1 MAEID
6 NWSTLIS
13 ELTDL
18 RTAMMREE
26 ASLEGRMDEICDS
39 HRESARNLVH
49 YIALRQHDVRDLQE
63 KLTENG
69 LSSLGRCEADVLGA
83 IDAVLRVLHRITGRA
98 EASAA
103 EPEQEETAIRGCELL
118 GRNTDALL
126 GPPPQHR
133 MVRIM
138 VTMPSE
144 AAGDFGLVRDL
155 VVNGMDCMRVNCAH
169 DGPSEWAG
177 MLSNLERAKLETG
190 LECHVHMDLGG
201 PKLRT
206 GPLEAGPAVIKYRP
220 RRDAY
225 GRMICPARI
234 FLTPAR
240 DPHAPSTP
248 ADACVPVPGPWLAK
262 LAPGDQIHFTD
273 ARGAS
278 RSMRVTDIDGKD
290 RWAEGEYTSYLI
302 PGLALKT
309 EFAKSSKHAGKK
321 SETRIADLPKKP
333 QSLVLRRGDT
343 LILTRSSELGRPAKY
358 DAQGRLLSPAV
369 IGVAQPEFLDHVLVG
384 EKIKLDDGKI
394 GGLIRAIEPD
404 KIVVEIVQARAK
416 GSALREEKG
425 INLPESELRVSPLTE
440 DDIQALEFVARQAD
454 LVGYSFVRTESD
466 IHDLQARLDKLGG
479 KHPGIILKIE
489 TREAFEQLPSL
500 LLAAMRSPRIGVMIA
515 RGDLAV
521 ECGYQRLAEVQEEI
535 LWMCE
540 AAHVP
545 VIWATQVL
553 ESLAKEGVASRSE
566 ITDAAAG
573 VRAECVMLNK
583 GPYIL
588 KAVRALDDI
597 LRRMEGHHQKGRST
611 LRKLRLA
618 ELFNTS
624 QEASKADLASPAA

>member
-1 MAEID
+1 MGDVD
-6 NWSTLIS
+6 NLRSLTA

-18 RTAMMREE
+18 RGEMMGEE
-26 ASLEGRMDEICDS
+26 ASLEGRMAEICDS

-83 IDAVLRVLHRITGRA
+83 IDAVLRVLHRLTGKA
-98 EASAA
+98 EAPAA
-103 EPEQEETAIRGCELL
+103 EPEQTAIRGWELL
-118 GRNTDALL
+118 GRNTDTLL

-155 VVNGMDCMRVNCAH
+155 LVNGMDCMRVNCAH

-177 MLSNLERAKLETG
+177 MLSNLERAKLEARV
-190 LECHVHMDLGG
+190 ECHVLMDLGG

-206 GPLEAGPAVIKYRP
+206 GPLETGPAVIKYRP

-225 GRMICPARI
+225 GKMISPARI
-234 FLTPAR
+234 LLTPFR
-240 DPHAPSTP
+240 HPHAPSSP

-278 RSMRVTDIDGKD
+278 RSMRVTDVDGKN
-290 RWAEGEYTSYLI
+290 RWAAGEYTSYLI
-302 PGLALKT
+302 PGLALRT
-309 EFAKSSKHAGKK
+309 EFSKSSRHAGKK

-333 QSLVLRRGDT
+333 QSLLLRRGDT
-343 LILTRSSELGRPAKY
+343 LILTRSSEPGRPAKY

-394 GGLIRAIEPD
+394 GGIIRAIEPD

-416 GSALREEKG
+416 GCALREEKG

-583 GPYIL
+583 GPYIV

-618 ELFNTS
+618 ELFDPP
-624 QEASKADLASPAA
+624 QAADNAVQALPAA